1 MPRLNVRNKNRGF
14 TLAEQAVL
22 IAVMGILVMI
32 AVPSLLS
39 MFDRYKLDQAIVSV
53 RGALQESQRQA
64 IRLSQA
70 CDVVLDLSAGDVTGK
85 CLVTGDRNL
94 PERVETISNIKPTKL
109 DDSDKD
115 HGKGND
121 KTGIKLTFGVLG
133 TAEFEV
139 ESTKHT
145 TSTVSATS
153 TGSNPSSPSTGGNLG
168 PPSSAISSDPSGK
181 FVFYMPEN
189 AVKDRKCIAISS
201 TLGLTRVGVY
211 SGSIQNSKDLSTGTC
226 TAIE

>member
-22 IAVMGILVMI
+22 IAVMGIMMMMT
-32 AVPSLLS
+32 APSLIG
-39 MFDRYKLDQAIVSV
+39 MFDRFKLDQAIVSV

-70 CDVVLDLSAGDVTGK
+70 CIVSLDLSGGNVTGP

-94 PERVETISNIKPTKL
+94 PEQVDTVSNIKPTKI
-109 DDSDKD
+109 DDDDKD
-115 HGKGND
+115 KGAGND
-121 KTGIKLTFGVLG
+121 KTGIHLKFGVLG
-133 TAEFEV
+133 TAEFKV
-139 ESTKHT
+139 ESLIN
-145 TSTVSATS
+145 AD
-153 TGSNPSSPSTGGNLG
+153 
-168 PPSSAISSDPSGK
+168 DPSGK
-181 FVFYMPEN
+181 FVFYLPET
-189 AVKDRKCIAISS
+189 AVKDRKCIAISN

-211 SGSIQNSKDLSTGTC
+211 SGSIEHSKDISKGTC

>member
-1 MPRLNVRNKNRGF
+1 MPRLTARNRSRGF

-39 MFDRYKLDQAIVSV
+39 MFDRFKLDQAIVSV

-70 CDVVLDLSAGDVTGK
+70 CDVSLDLSERHVTALPGD

-94 PERVETISNIKPTKL
+94 PERVETISNIKPTKI
-109 DDSDKD
+109 DGPDKN
-115 HGKGND
+115 HGAGND

-139 ESTKHT
+139 ERATGAVST
-145 TSTVSATS
+145 
-153 TGSNPSSPSTGGNLG
+153 
-168 PPSSAISSDPSGK
+168 AITSDPSGK

-189 AVKDRKCIAISS
+189 AVKDRKCIAISN

-211 SGSIQNSKDLSTGTC
+211 SGSIEHSKDVSNGTC

>member
-1 MPRLNVRNKNRGF
+1 MPRLNARNKSRGF

-39 MFDRYKLDQAIVSV
+39 MFDRFKLDQAIVSV

-70 CDVVLDLSAGDVTGK
+70 CVVSLDLSEGHVTGR

-94 PERVETISNIKPTKL
+94 PERVETISNIKPTKI
-109 DDSDKD
+109 DGPDKN
-115 HGKGND
+115 HGAGND
-121 KTGIKLTFGVLG
+121 KTGIQLTFGVLG

-139 ESTKHT
+139 ESTKDT
-145 TSTVSATS
+145 AST
-153 TGSNPSSPSTGGNLG
+153 
-168 PPSSAISSDPSGK
+168 AIPSDPSGK
-181 FVFYMPEN
+181 FVFYMPET
-189 AVKDRKCIAISS
+189 AVKDRKCIAISN

-211 SGSIQNSKDLSTGTC
+211 SGLLEKSKDLSTGTC
-226 TAIE
+226 TATE